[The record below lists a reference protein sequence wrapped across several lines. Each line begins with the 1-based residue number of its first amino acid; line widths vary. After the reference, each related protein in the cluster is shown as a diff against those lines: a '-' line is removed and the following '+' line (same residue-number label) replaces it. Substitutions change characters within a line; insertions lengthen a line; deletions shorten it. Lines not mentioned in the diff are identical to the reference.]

1 MTLLAN
7 GSLKDG
13 SSQYYSSKLHRNDS
27 TQQLLRPFTPDQL
40 RENYCQNNTKF
51 KINTSQSEK
60 ILIWG
65 PKIIYS
71 QSNWTSAIITINTN
85 YLKLLLKT
93 TSLQLLIA
101 SEEYVFSPKYIKKT
115 RKRKVHFVR
124 HNTWC
129 SWVRPETW
137 NREAVWNCS
146 LKSTQHQMV

>member
-1 MTLLAN
+1 MAGKILTLLAN

-13 SSQYYSSKLHRNDS
+13 SSQHYSSKLQGNDS

-40 RENYCQNNTKF
+40 RENYCQNNSKF

-65 PKIIYS
+65 PKILYS
-71 QSNWTSAIITINTN
+71 QSNWTSTIITINTN

-93 TSLQLLIA
+93 TNCLWKIR
-101 SEEYVFSPKYIKKT
+101 VFTKIYKKNT
-115 RKRKVHFVR
+115 RKRKAHFVR

-129 SWVRPETW
+129 SWVRLET
-137 NREAVWNCS
+137 WNCS